1 MSYYNT
7 HLNYCK
13 TLYNFDNYLS
23 SKSEFWYYYIMCI
36 NHLDIQ
42 DNFDLCILLFNYY
55 DKYIF
60 FFKVKK
66 DLDHYKMK
74 SKKKED
80 DYDDNNKITFA
91 FEIITDIIHNIIS
104 LGS

>member
-7 HLNYCK
+7 HLNYYK
-13 TLYNFDNYLS
+13 TLYNFDNHLS
-23 SKSEFWYYYIMCI
+23 SKSEFEYYYIMCI
-36 NHLDIQ
+36 NHFDIQ

-74 SKKKED
+74 SKKK
-80 DYDDNNKITFA
+80 KMIMM
-91 FEIITDIIHNIIS
+91 IIMKLPLHFRLLLIS
-104 LGS
+104 FTI